1 MAQPADIGS
10 LIGASVMSQWQIGD
24 WIAKRWEVQ
33 KVLEGGCGLVY
44 VVFDHQFRRPLGA
57 KTYKNLTTIA
67 TDEAAF
73 VREATTWIRL
83 DHHPSVTQA
92 FFLLHFANK
101 PYLFLEY
108 VVGGNLRKWI
118 NSVRTDTRL
127 REGLR
132 LAIEI
137 CDGLSHIYERGVA
150 AQRPKARKL
159 PYRR

>member
-137 CDGLSHIYERGVA
+137 CDGLS
-150 AQRPKARKL
+150 
-159 PYRR
+159 